1 MKLLSILFIVATML
15 IAGCGKDEKDDEEVT
30 SVTGDSNE
38 EEDKEE
44 EKEEEKPE
52 EEEDEDKEEKE
63 EPESAGDDE
72 IMNPQLAEE
81 TDGDVEVIFTNDD
94 PGYTSDLDGL
104 EVEVHKYQIVKITDM
119 NKSQDIVFDENLEG
133 YTVSIDVITDNTR
146 EEHVIFNNS
155 IVISEVHRLMLI

>member
-1 MKLLSILFIVATML
+1 MMKWIKRRLSLVNKRIKLISRLFNATTML
-15 IAGCGKDEKDDEEVT
+15 IAGCGKDEKDDEEET

-119 NKSQDIVFDENLEG
+119 KKSKYIVFDENLYG
-133 YTVSIDVITDNTR
+133 YVVTI
-146 EEHVIFNNS
+146 EL
-155 IVISEVHRLMLI
+155 ISDETIYK

>member
-1 MKLLSILFIVATML
+1 MR
-15 IAGCGKDEKDDEEVT
+15 DDEEVT

-63 EPESAGDDE
+63 EPESEGDDE
-72 IMNPQLAEE
+72 IMNPQIAEE
-81 TDGDVEVIFTNDD
+81 TDGDVEVIYTNDD

-104 EVEVHKYQIVKITDM
+104 KVDDHKYQVVKLTDM
-119 NKSQDIVFDENLEG
+119 NKSQDITFDDHLEG
-133 YTVSIDVITDNTR
+133 YAVTIDVTTENTKIGR
-146 EEHVIFNNS
+146 AS
-155 IVISEVHRLMLI
+155 CR